1 MDWIA
6 VCMITIPIFVP
17 IASAVG
23 FDSCYFL
30 SMMALIMQTAFLS
43 PPMAAS
49 IFYFQG
55 VAKEHITTAET
66 IKGVW
71 PFMGIQIAV
80 FILCTLF
87 PQIIT
92 WLPDMLIQ

>member
-1 MDWIA
+1 
-6 VCMITIPIFVP
+6 
-17 IASAVG
+17 
-23 FDSCYFL
+23 
-30 SMMALIMQTAFLS
+30 MMALIMQTAFLS